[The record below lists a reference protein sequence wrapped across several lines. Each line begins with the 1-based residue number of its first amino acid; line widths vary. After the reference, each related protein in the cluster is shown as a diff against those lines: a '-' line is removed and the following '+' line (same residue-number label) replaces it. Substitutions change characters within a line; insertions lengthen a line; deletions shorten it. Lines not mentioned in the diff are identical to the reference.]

1 MNNDLPEL
9 LIKRIKTRELP
20 EGGFPSKPEGLY
32 RPDAT
37 AWAALALDA
46 AGDGKTAVNK
56 ARSRLAAD
64 QMEDGRV
71 CLSRNHPQTFWPTAP
86 AVLAWHHS
94 PAHQESQRKGI
105 EFLLATAGEHW
116 EKKKNSPAGHNTALR
131 GWPWIEETHSWVE
144 PTSLVLMALALD
156 GKGDHQRAV
165 EAECMLLDR
174 QLPSG
179 GWNYGNTTVFG
190 RQLRPM
196 PESTGLA
203 LSALVNMT
211 ARRSVEKS
219 ISYLK
224 KETGRLTT
232 PLSFG
237 WSCLGLSSW
246 GERPQIEQDALIRS
260 LKRRE
265 IFGAYGTEEL
275 SLLLIALQATNGLLS
290 LLGEVPAK

>member
-1 MNNDLPEL
+1 MLHDVLE
-9 LIKRIKTRELP
+9 LIKKRIVTRALAD
-20 EGGFPSKPEGLY
+20 GGFPSKPEGQY

-37 AWAALALDA
+37 AWAALALNA
-46 AGDGKTAVNK
+46 AGDGKNTVNK
-56 ARSRLAAD
+56 ACSRLAAD

-86 AVLAWHHS
+86 AVLAWNGS
-94 PAHQESQRKGI
+94 PAHHESQRKGI

-116 EKKKNSPAGHNTALR
+116 QKKKNSPAGHNTALR

-144 PTSLVLMALALD
+144 PTSLVLMALMLN

-174 QLPSG
+174 QLIDG

-190 RQLRPM
+190 RHLRPM
-196 PESTGLA
+196 PESTGLV
-203 LSALVNMT
+203 LNALVNR
-211 ARRSVEKS
+211 AERKSVEKS

-265 IFGAYGTEEL
+265 ISGAYGTEEL
-275 SLLLIALQATNGLLS
+275 SLLLIALMARDGFLS
-290 LLGEVPAK
+290 SLGAYSGK

>member
-1 MNNDLPEL
+1 MNDDLPEL

-20 EGGFPSKPEGLY
+20 EGAFPSKPGGQY

-37 AWAALALDA
+37 AWAALALNA
-46 AGDGKTAVNK
+46 ADGGKTVVNK

-71 CLSRNHPQTFWPTAP
+71 CLSADHPHTFWPTAL
-86 AVLAWHHS
+86 AVLAWYGS
-94 PAHQESQRKGI
+94 PENRESQRKGI
-105 EFLLATAGEHW
+105 EFLLATSGKHW
-116 EKKKNSPAGHNTALR
+116 QKKKESPAGHDTALR

-144 PTSLVLMALALD
+144 PTALVLMALALN
-156 GKGDHQRAV
+156 GKGDHQRAR

-174 QLPSG
+174 QLSSG
-179 GWNYGNTTVFG
+179 GWNFGNTTVFG

-224 KETGRLTT
+224 KETDRLKT

-246 GERPQIEQDALIRS
+246 GERPQIKQDILIRN

-265 IFGAYGTEEL
+265 TFSAPRTEEL
-275 SLLLIALQATNGLLS
+275 SLLLIALQAKNGLLS
-290 LLGEVPAK
+290 LLG

>member
-1 MNNDLPEL
+1 
-9 LIKRIKTRELP
+9 
-20 EGGFPSKPEGLY
+20 
-32 RPDAT
+32 
-37 AWAALALDA
+37 
-46 AGDGKTAVNK
+46 
-56 ARSRLAAD
+56 
-64 QMEDGRV
+64 
-71 CLSRNHPQTFWPTAP
+71 
-86 AVLAWHHS
+86 VLAWHHS
-94 PAHQESQRKGI
+94 PAHHESQRKGL
-105 EFLLATAGEHW
+105 EFLLATTGKHW
-116 EKKKNSPAGHNTALR
+116 QKKKDSPVGHDTALR

-144 PTSLVLMALALD
+144 PTALVLMALSLN
-156 GKGDHQRAV
+156 GKGDHQRAR

-179 GWNYGNTTVFG
+179 GWNFGNTTVFG
-190 RQLRPM
+190 RQVRPM

-224 KETGRLTT
+224 KETGRLKT

-237 WSCLGLSSW
+237 WSCLGLRSW

-260 LKRRE
+260 LKRQE
-265 IFGAYGTEEL
+265 TFSANGTEEL